1 MINELKNVPELRFSN
16 FCDEWVNYKLGEI
29 VDIRGRIGFRGYT
42 KSDIINK
49 EDGGVLTFSPTNII
63 YNKLKNTVHD
73 TYITKEKYEE
83 SPEIMVKTGDILFV
97 KTGSTLGKSTL
108 VANLNEEATVNP
120 QIVVMRAKVFFHQK
134 FTSTYLT
141 LNKILRQVAQTRIG
155 GAIPTLTESEIKK
168 FQVSFPV
175 YEEQQ
180 KIGSFFSKLDQQIE
194 LEEQKLEK
202 LEEQKKGYMQKIF
215 TQELKFKNSQL
226 ENIKW
231 SYKTL
236 EELNSFFTD
245 GNYGESYPK
254 SEDMSDKND
263 GVAFLRGSNL
273 KKGRI
278 TLEDANYISKKKHS
292 ELTTGH
298 LFLDDIVI
306 AVRGSLGA
314 VGYVNENMVGNNIN
328 SQLAIIRTSNSL
340 LYGKY
345 LLYYL
350 MSNQG
355 KKELLS
361 RVTGTALKQLP
372 IKQIKQIK
380 VPVPKLHEQHK
391 IANFLSE
398 LDNLIDNQTE
408 KIELLKER
416 KKGFLQ
422 KMFV

>member
-1 MINELKNVPELRFSN
+1 MP
-16 FCDEWVNYKLGEI
+16 VN
-29 VDIRGRIGFRGYT
+29 T
-42 KSDIINK
+42 
-49 EDGGVLTFSPTNII
+49 
-63 YNKLKNTVHD
+63 
-73 TYITKEKYEE
+73 
-83 SPEIMVKTGDILFV
+83 ILFTSRAGIGNTAILA
-97 KTGSTLGKSTL
+97 KEGCTNQGFQSIIPNSEKIDSYFIYTISNHIKKYALKHAAGSTFLEISGKELGKMKLFLPSL
-108 VANLNEEATVNP
+108 
-120 QIVVMRAKVFFHQK
+120 K
-134 FTSTYLT
+134 
-141 LNKILRQVAQTRIG
+141 
-155 GAIPTLTESEIKK
+155 
-168 FQVSFPV
+168 
-175 YEEQQ
+175 EQQ
-180 KIGSFFSKLDQQIE
+180 KIGVFFSKLDRHIE
-194 LEEQKLEK
+194 LEEKKLEL
-202 LEEQKKGYMQKIF
+202 LEQQKKGYMQKIF
-215 TQELKFKNSQL
+215 TQELKFENSQL

-328 SQLAIIRTSNSL
+328 SQLAIIRTSSSL

-408 KIELLKER
+408 KMEILKQR
-416 KKGFLQ
+416 KQGLLQ